1 MKMGYNRPLLQR
13 QADGARFSGQAS
25 LPVCITGSM
34 EWQATLL
41 VDDRQGAGRRAVP
54 LRQRQLKEA
63 HTDMRTNRFL
73 IALIA
78 LLSCRPALSRR
89 VLGTAAAAPDRQKIA
104 PHERLPPGTAPRRA
118 AISSCRDHRGT
129 VALADYRGKVVLI
142 YFGYTWCP
150 DVCPTSLSLL
160 AQAIADLAPDERE
173 RVQAIFISVD
183 PERDTPRGSGIRAL
197 LPPGKSIGLSGSREQ
212 IAAVANAYGS
222 SYQKQPRTPRGNYA
236 VDHSSATYVVDPQGR
251 LAGSLPHA
259 ASPAQI
265 VAFVRQQLAAANTR

>member
-1 MKMGYNRPLLQR
+1 
-13 QADGARFSGQAS
+13 
-25 LPVCITGSM
+25 
-34 EWQATLL
+34 
-41 VDDRQGAGRRAVP
+41 
-54 LRQRQLKEA
+54 
-63 HTDMRTNRFL
+63 MRTNRFL

-78 LLSCRPALSRR
+78 LL
-89 VLGTAAAAPDRQKIA
+89 AAALLYLAAFWEPVPQRPVEKIV
-104 PHERLPPGTAPRRA
+104 PHGQLPPGTAPA
-118 AISSCRDHRGT
+118 GGDFVLQGPQGS

-160 AQAIADLAPDERE
+160 AQAIADLDPAERE

-183 PERDTPRGSGIRAL
+183 PERDTPTRLREYAPFFHPAL
-197 LPPGKSIGLSGSREQ
+197 IGLSGSREQ
-212 IAAVANAYGS
+212 IAAVATAYGS
-222 SYQKQPRTPRGNYA
+222 SYQKQPANAEGNYA